1 MSVFHLSCLFGNIIC
16 GTPQSTLPV
25 TMMID
30 ILPDPKIKWTW
41 NRHSHGR
48 GIPWHPVAYC
58 GTRRIF
64 QGTVGTEASCS
75 WRRWA
80 SEAPCPVLLPWGL
93 TRELSIKASMYSNHQ
108 KDPKKFTA
116 MSVGFDMFFL
126 GDCYTDE
133 WLLHMI
139 GLDYRKDR
147 GALMKPKLE
156 VFWSEHDQN
165 ITKPNGSSWFII
177 MFIHISLSYL
187 SYSHAISSPFPFF
200 TEVVAAPGRKG
211 SSEPWHLHHR
221 SCACPTKA
229 PLGDRLPWGC
239 GGFDKVEPTWRK

>member
-1 MSVFHLSCLFGNIIC
+1 MCFPSHDVCLSSFVSFRKHNLCYPPKHITSHHDDRHFAWPEKNEH
-16 GTPQSTLPV
+16 GTSTATAV
-25 TMMID
+25 A
-30 ILPDPKIKWTW
+30 
-41 NRHSHGR
+41 SR
-48 GIPWHPVAYC
+48 GIPWHTVAYC

-108 KDPKKFTA
+108 KDPKKNTA
-116 MSVGFDMFFL
+116 MSVGFDMFFF

-165 ITKPNGSSWFII
+165 ITKSNGSSWFII
-177 MFIHISLSYL
+177 MFIHI
-187 SYSHAISSPFPFF
+187 
-200 TEVVAAPGRKG
+200 
-211 SSEPWHLHHR
+211 
-221 SCACPTKA
+221 
-229 PLGDRLPWGC
+229 
-239 GGFDKVEPTWRK
+239 